1 VPDHHGH
8 VFEGVLARCG
18 LTPDRIVLELAD
30 DGFGEVSRLA
40 VAIAEYR
47 ERGYRVAIDNFGR
60 HSADLDRLEALAP
73 DIVKLDRCLIG
84 HFGHLSLAKRVM
96 TELAAEAPSP
106 RPAARHPVHRKP
118 LQLQVAREAGADW
131 LQGICWAARPS
142 PACRPP
148 ARRPQAARAR
158 GGLTCRRPG
167 SWPARAG
174 RGARRRAGGCRRR

>member
-1 VPDHHGH
+1 
-8 VFEGVLARCG
+8 
-18 LTPDRIVLELAD
+18 
-30 DGFGEVSRLA
+30 

-131 LQGICWAARPS
+131 LQGICWAARPGLPIVS
-142 PACRPP
+142 
-148 ARRPQAARAR
+148 R
-158 GGLTCRRPG
+158 GGRE
-167 SWPARAG
+167 
-174 RGARRRAGGCRRR
+174 GGLSAM